1 MKTYRELTV
10 NQKINFKA
18 LLLKCGFKTL
28 NSVVKYS
35 LPIHPINPI
44 FDK

>member
-1 MKTYRELTV
+1 MKTYKDLSV
-10 NQKINFKA
+10 NQKINFKM

-28 NSVVKYS
+28 NNIVKYE
-35 LPIHPINPI
+35 LKIHPINPI